1 MAGLHPTFPGRPI
14 AGVVG
19 VFVVP
24 PDRNEGPPTPDEDT
38 LRAVATYLSR
48 NAAPAGVEV
57 VAAAARFHKVRIE
70 AVITIRTGA
79 DPARTVRDAL
89 QALDAYLHPLTGGED
104 RAGWPFGGTL
114 HYQALVRRLTTVEGV
129 SAVPTLNIIADGSRF
144 LSCHDF
150 IPEPHALLWS
160 EVHQVI
166 VQQQKEIR

>member
-1 MAGLHPTFPGRPI
+1 LGKAALPD
-14 AGVVG
+14 G

-24 PDRNEGPPTPDEDT
+24 PDRNEGPPIADEDT

-57 VAAAARFHKVRIE
+57 VAAAAQFHKVKIE

-79 DPARTVRDAL
+79 DAARTVRDAL
-89 QALDAYLHPLTGGED
+89 QELDAYLHPLTGGED
-104 RAGWPFGGTL
+104 RSGWPFGGTL
-114 HYQALVRRLTTVEGV
+114 HYQALVRRLTLVKGV
-129 SAVPTLNIIADGSRF
+129 SAVPTLNIIADDSRF
-144 LSCHDF
+144 LSCQDF
-150 IPEPHALLWS
+150 TPEPHALLWS